1 MKHPG
6 PPGTNEPIAANG
18 TAAAERQKLGE
29 GKGMLAR
36 GIAHDINNLMF
47 GILGNL
53 DLLLREI
60 EPDQRLRERAARIE
74 ALAQRASELSRY
86 LLALGRRPDQSVR
99 VVELRSLVAE
109 AVAMSRCSL
118 SPSVAIETEMAA
130 DPLPVEGDTI
140 ELRQLFANLIGN
152 AVEAVGPDGGRI
164 RVSTKTVL
172 VRNTRQTEGLVH
184 WGMRSGMHACVEI
197 TDDGCGMDDAT
208 RQRVFEPFF
217 STKATDRGMGLPLA
231 RLVLQRHAGALTID
245 SVPGRGTRFRVLL
258 PNATS

>member
-1 MKHPG
+1 MNDPG
-6 PPGTNEPIAANG
+6 RSGTDGTSAAKGPGAGDRSGP
-18 TAAAERQKLGE
+18 GE
-29 GKGMLAR
+29 GGRLLTR

-60 EPDQRLRERAARIE
+60 EPDRRLRERAARIE

-86 LLALGRRPDQSVR
+86 LLALGRRPDQSPQVI
-99 VVELRSLVAE
+99 ELSKLVAE

-118 SPSVAIETEMAA
+118 ASKVVIETEMAA
-130 DPLPVEGDTI
+130 DPLPVEGETI

-152 AVEAVGPDGGRI
+152 AVEAVGPGPGRI

-172 VRNTRQTEGLVH
+172 VRNPKETTGLVH

-197 TDDGCGMDDAT
+197 ADDGCGMDEAT

-245 SVPGRGTRFRVLL
+245 SAPGRGTRFRVLL
-258 PNATS
+258 PNAAG